1 MSKISLITFSPTGTS
16 LMVGE
21 QIANEFEGE
30 KVSIDLCE
38 EIIGDIQMDREDIAI
53 ISLPCYGGRI
63 PTTAKERLRRIF
75 GNGARAIVCVTYG
88 NRAFEDALLELADT
102 VTENGF
108 QVIAGCAAVTEHN
121 IMHVFGQG
129 RPDGE
134 DLEEI
139 QQFSKEVVKKLK
151 EKRFDELHIPGNR
164 PYKELHAAKTNILV
178 DETTCIS
185 CGICASKCPVKA
197 ISADGLHVDMDVC
210 INCMR
215 CIKICPKKSRKI
227 SEEFVATLTQR
238 LQSACEERKENQF
251 FF

>member
-1 MSKISLITFSPTGTS
+1 MSKIALITFSPTGTS
-16 LMVGE
+16 LMVG
-21 QIANEFEGE
+21 QKIANEFEGE
-30 KVSIDLCE
+30 KVFDDLCE
-38 EIIGDIQMDREDIAI
+38 ETVEEVQMSKEDVCIF
-53 ISLPCYGGRI
+53 SFPCYGGRI

-151 EKRFDELHIPGNR
+151 EKRFNGLHIPGNR
-164 PYKELHAAKTNILV
+164 PYKELHAAKTNIFV
-178 DETTCIS
+178 DETTCVN